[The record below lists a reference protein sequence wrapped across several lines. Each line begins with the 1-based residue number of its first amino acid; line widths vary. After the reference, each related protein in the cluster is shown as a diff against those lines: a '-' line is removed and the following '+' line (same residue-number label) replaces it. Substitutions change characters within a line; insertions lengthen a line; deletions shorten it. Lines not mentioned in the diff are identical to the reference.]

1 MKSFLKLLGILS
13 IAFAVGFMVAGF
25 AFTRLNAEGPPPNE
39 TEDLLQQ
46 LAELTNAE
54 RVARGLS
61 PLKLQNN
68 LREAALW
75 LARDMAKKSY
85 LGHRDSG
92 GRDMS
97 SRLEV
102 FGYANASAVAEN
114 VAAGP
119 ATPREVL
126 DQWMKSDEHRTN
138 ILRPDLREIGVGY
151 AETTGWQTR
160 RYWVQDFGSRFR
172 TYAIVINK
180 EAARTSDPRVELSI
194 SGCDRMQRATQACP
208 SHMRLSTNGMT
219 WTAWETYAPRRM
231 WTLTPGTGGRQVVVE
246 LRVGSNTY
254 RAKDTIELS
263 PPTPAPTNLATFKKR

>member
-1 MKSFLKLLGILS
+1 MKSFLKLVGILS
-13 IAFAVGFMVAGF
+13 IAFAIGFVVAGF
-25 AFTRLNAEGPPPNE
+25 AFTRLNGDDPPPNE

-75 LARDMAKKSY
+75 LARDMAEKSY

-92 GRDMS
+92 GRDMAD
-97 SRLEV
+97 RLEV
-102 FGYANASAVAEN
+102 FGYAEATALAEN

-119 ATPREVL
+119 ATPRVAIDE
-126 DQWMKSDEHRTN
+126 WMKSDEHRTN
-138 ILRPDLREIGVGY
+138 ILNPDLREIGVGY
-151 AETTGWQTR
+151 AETSGWQTR
-160 RYWVQDFGSRFR
+160 RYWVQDFGSRFG
-172 TYAIVINK
+172 TYALVINK

-194 SGCDRMQRATQACP
+194 SGCERTSSRTQACP
-208 SHMRLSTNGMT
+208 SHMRLSNNGMT
-219 WTAWETYAPRRM
+219 WTAWESYTPRRM
-231 WTLTPGTGGRQVVVE
+231 WTLTPGTGARQVVVE

-263 PPTPAPTNLATFKKR
+263 PSALAPTNLANFKKR

>member
-1 MKSFLKLLGILS
+1 MKAFLKPLGILS
-13 IAFAVGFMVAGF
+13 IAFAVGFMAAGF
-25 AFTRLNAEGPPPNE
+25 TFTRLNADGLPPNE
-39 TEDLLQQ
+39 TEDPLQQ

-68 LREAALW
+68 LREAAVW
-75 LARDMAKKSY
+75 LARDMAEHSY

-97 SRLEV
+97 TRLEG

-114 VAAGP
+114 VAVGP
-119 ATPREVL
+119 TTSREAL
-126 DQWMKSDEHRTN
+126 DQWMKSDEHRSN
-138 ILRPDLREIGVGY
+138 ILSPALREIGVGY
-151 AETTGWQTR
+151 AETTGWQSR

-194 SGCDRMQRATQACP
+194 SGCDKMKSATHACP
-208 SHMRLSTNGMT
+208 SHMRLSNNGMT
-219 WTAWETYAPRRM
+219 WTAWEGYAPRRM

-246 LRVGSNTY
+246 LRVGSDTY

-263 PPTPAPTNLATFKKR
+263 PPTPAATNLATFKKR